1 MENIDVEKAI
11 KKWSPV
17 LETLKVTGINKIKT
31 ISTYAE
37 HHQNIYK
44 KLKQKDNFSELEISA
59 KLSYVPVSLKLFSL
73 LNVENKKI
81 VFLSDPTYE
90 YKKSIQINL
99 NPEIDLN
106 AIKGIDII
114 QTSEKELLKN
124 VADEINEKLETCD
137 TLAVHVLID
146 NINLKEMNNNNEL
159 QDITTDA
166 KIKSKIYMQ
175 FEGNFKIY

>member
-11 KKWSPV
+11 EKWLPI
-17 LETLKVTGINKIKT
+17 LESLKVIGINKIKI

-37 HHQNIYK
+37 HQERIYK
-44 KLKQKDNFSELEISA
+44 KLTETENFAELKIAA

-73 LNVENKKI
+73 LNVENKKVI
-81 VFLSDPTYE
+81 FLSEPTCE

-99 NPEIDLN
+99 NSEIDLN
-106 AIKGIDII
+106 AINGIDII

-137 TLAVHVLID
+137 TLAVYVLID

-159 QDITTDA
+159 QDITNDA
-166 KIKSKIYMQ
+166 KIKSKIFMQ
-175 FEGNFKIY
+175 FEGNFKVY